1 MWRDAGSIEAW
12 VAQEEVRLRAVAG
25 KVKTAQEEQ
34 GREHWWEVDVGAL
47 DEAEL
52 PEFATALDVLMADI
66 LRRINELAKAPK
78 PQRQQLW
85 HFAAHIRSLTPSGYS
100 IGCLIRPSFGGLG

>member
-52 PEFATALDVLMADI
+52 PEFATALDVLRSSAASTSWPK
-66 LRRINELAKAPK
+66 LRSHSGSSCGTSP
-78 PQRQQLW
+78 
-85 HFAAHIRSLTPSGYS
+85 HTFVPSHHQVIAS
-100 IGCLIRPSFGGLG
+100 VA